1 MYQPPGC
8 ALQANIIDTWRRHFI
23 LEEDMLEVDC
33 TMLTPEVVLQTSGHV
48 ARFADWM
55 CKDKASGEIFRAD
68 HLVEQ
73 VLEDRLKSDKEARG
87 QTIAAEDTN
96 SNKKKLKIK
105 KKAPVRLDDDKVAL
119 YDRYLAQVWYPR

>member
-1 MYQPPGC
+1 V
-8 ALQANIIDTWRRHFI
+8 

-33 TMLTPEVVLQTSGHV
+33 TMLTPEKVLEVSGHV
-48 ARFADWM
+48 SRFADWM

-73 VLEDRLKSDKEARG
+73 VIEDRLKDDKLARG
-87 QTIAAEDTN
+87 QSAVPEDTT

-105 KKAPVRLDDDKVAL
+105 KKEPVKLPDEKVAL
-119 YDRYLAQVWYPR
+119 YEKYLAQVYPLRTC